1 MTPTSASKG
10 AHVTGKPA
18 GDRESVQNGPTQST
32 KIVRLALDKYS
43 VGCSGEGMPF
53 AVELQGPPIA
63 LPFRGGR
70 SSLRAALAQAYYQ
83 EFGAAPSSGAVTDA
97 LLALEGR
104 AMQATLTELPLRV
117 TQDEEA
123 IWLDLGRRDGSAVKI
138 TEHGRAVT
146 ATPPVIW
153 RRSELTSAL
162 PMPAEGGSLDD
173 LWELTNV
180 APSDRSLVLAW
191 LVAALIPEIPHPV
204 LLLQGLQGTAKTTT
218 ARLLVQLID
227 PSPAPLRC
235 APRDVQEWA
244 VATSGSWVAAI
255 DNVSTIPTWWADAI
269 CRAVTGDGHIRR
281 RLYSDD
287 GLTVLTYRRVL
298 LLTGIDIGALRGDLA
313 DRLLTVELDPIRPD
327 RRCEERALR
336 EAMEA
341 ARPRLIGALLDL
353 TSQVL
358 AVLPGI
364 ELEELPR
371 MADFAKIVAAVDEVL
386 GTDAADRYAGQAAG
400 LAAEVVEGDD
410 VARAVRDFIA
420 AQACASWQ
428 GTAET
433 LLDALTPDRP
443 TKYWPTSPRA
453 LSGRLRQSSVALAA
467 VGVRVDNRRSNG
479 IRVITLVQ
487 EVSSGAASDS
497 AGSADVAS
505 ESAGWESATG
515 TVERLG
521 IEVPVESEMVDS
533 AGSAGRFSLLSM
545 EKKGV
550 VGAREGAEGKGE
562 PLALPTLSAL
572 TDWNSRMLP
581 GDGGAR
587 SSAGRSDGAGE
598 SACPASDNLIELPDL
613 TTRALRVSQAS
624 LGLGMYQ
631 DQETAP

>member
-1 MTPTSASKG
+1 
-10 AHVTGKPA
+10 
-18 GDRESVQNGPTQST
+18 
-32 KIVRLALDKYS
+32 
-43 VGCSGEGMPF
+43 
-53 AVELQGPPIA
+53 
-63 LPFRGGR
+63 
-70 SSLRAALAQAYYQ
+70 
-83 EFGAAPSSGAVTDA
+83 VTDA
-97 LLALEGR
+97 LLALEGK
-104 AMQATLTELPLRV
+104 AMQGPLTELPLRV

-138 TEHGRAVT
+138 TEHGWAVT

-313 DRLLTVELDPIRPD
+313 DRLLTVELEPIRPD
-327 RRCEERALR
+327 CRREERALR
-336 EAMEA
+336 EAMET

-358 AVLPGI
+358 SVLPSI
-364 ELEELPR
+364 DLAELPR
-371 MADFAKIVAAVDEVL
+371 MADFAKVVAAVDEVL
-386 GTDAADRYAGQAAG
+386 GTNAADRYAGQAQG
-400 LAAEVVEGDD
+400 LAADVVEGDD
-410 VARAVRDFIA
+410 VARAVRDFLSV
-420 AQACASWQ
+420 QVSGSWQ
-428 GTAET
+428 GTAAD
-433 LLDALTPDRP
+433 LLDELTPERP
-443 TKYWPTSPRA
+443 TKYWPASPRA
-453 LSGRLRQSSVALAA
+453 LSGRLRQAA
-467 VGVRVDNRRSNG
+467 VAMAAIGVGVDSRRSNG
-479 IRVITLVQ
+479 VRVITLVEQ
-487 EVSSGAASDS
+487 VSSGAESDS
-497 AGSADVAS
+497 ADSAARAS

-515 TVERLG
+515 TADPIG
-521 IEVPVESEMVDS
+521 NEVPDESEMADS

-550 VGAREGAEGKGE
+550 VRARREAEGKG
-562 PLALPTLSAL
+562 ALPALPALPAL
-572 TDWNSRMLP
+572 TDRNSRMLP
-581 GDGGAR
+581 GDDSVG
-587 SSAGRSDGAGE
+587 SSARGNDGTGE
-598 SACPASDNLIELPDL
+598 SACPATDNLIELPDL
-613 TTRALRVSQAS
+613 TARGRRVPQSG
-624 LGLGMYQ
+624 LGLARHEVE
-631 DQETAP
+631 ETGL